1 MFGHLVVSIFGPWGE
16 IIAVLHRIILA
27 HMLCRWIAKRVRQ
40 MSRKYYICFG
50 FWSKVTDYFW
60 QLCDI
65 SETRDRQG
73 HKKRGCHE
81 RCPNLVV
88 LASNFS

>member
-1 MFGHLVVSIFGPWGE
+1 MFGHLVVNIFGPWGE

-81 RCPNLVV
+81 RCPNLV
-88 LASNFS
+88 

>member
-27 HMLCRWIAKRVRQ
+27 HMSCRWIAKRVRQ
-40 MSRKYYICFG
+40 MSRKYYICLASG
-50 FWSKVTDYFW
+50 QRLQIISGSCVTE
-60 QLCDI
+60 LSEI
-65 SETRDRQG
+65 SETRDGQG

-81 RCPNLVV
+81 RCPNLV
-88 LASNFS
+88 